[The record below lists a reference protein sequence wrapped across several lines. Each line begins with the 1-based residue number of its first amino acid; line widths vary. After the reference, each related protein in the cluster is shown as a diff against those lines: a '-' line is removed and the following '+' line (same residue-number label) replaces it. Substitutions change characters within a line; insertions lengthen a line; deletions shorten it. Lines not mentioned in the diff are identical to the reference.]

1 MKAQN
6 INNPLKITIM
16 KAEIL
21 NVRNE
26 MNSILREVGYKTNKV
41 AVEIYGK
48 LFYLD
53 EAHIRALQVVAMQKA
68 EESDEAFKEFTDNVV
83 VYSGATKRRS
93 KYTMTFKKT
102 GGFIEKFEP
111 GFVDVC
117 TELDMKITRAEFK
130 AKREEREERRKNR

>member
-1 MKAQN
+1 
-6 INNPLKITIM
+6 M

-48 LFYLD
+48 LTYLD
-53 EAHIRALQVVAMQKA
+53 EAHIRALQVMANIKS

-83 VYSGATKRRS
+83 VYSGSTKRRS
-93 KYTMTFKKT
+93 KHTMTFKKT
-102 GGFIEKFEP
+102 GGFVEKFEP
-111 GFVDVC
+111 GFINIC
-117 TELDMKITRAEFK
+117 PELDMKVLQAEFK
-130 AKREEREERRKNR
+130 AKREERKSKK